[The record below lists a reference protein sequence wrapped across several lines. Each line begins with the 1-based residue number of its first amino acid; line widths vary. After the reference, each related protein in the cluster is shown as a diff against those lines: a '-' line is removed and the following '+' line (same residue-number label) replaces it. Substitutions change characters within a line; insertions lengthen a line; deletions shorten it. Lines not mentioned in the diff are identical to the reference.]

1 MWTEAEQLLSNDAY
15 RELPNGQFCVAY
27 GDKAF
32 IVKCERNNF
41 VCNCLDFQKFK
52 VCSHV
57 LIVADGKTCLES
69 VVCNYKYCPSAAVN
83 RHNTK
88 QAGEKRVK
96 KPRRGFQ
103 NIKKLP
109 IRKYATAVAA
119 EYSYHGDVNLKEQR
133 PFQFCQI
140 LHNDERFDVIY
151 INSDN
156 MKNRKILK
164 CISYG
169 NVISR
174 KKRCSPI

>member
-1 MWTEAEQLLSNDAY
+1 M
-15 RELPNGQFCVAY
+15 
-27 GDKAF
+27 
-32 IVKCERNNF
+32 
-41 VCNCLDFQKFK
+41 
-52 VCSHV
+52 
-57 LIVADGKTCLES
+57 
-69 VVCNYKYCPSAAVN
+69 N

-140 LHNDERFDVIY
+140 WHNDERFNVIY

-156 MKNRKILK
+156 MKIRKNLK
-164 CISYG
+164 CIYG

-174 KKRCSPI
+174 KNVVPPYDVMISHRERYLYSFKNPDGRVEWKPTLAKMISQLYCVKKSCILQRHPYFWLGLLGVEAIHSLESHKKC